1 MEYPTQ
7 TGELLFLFN
16 SRYTPLISLSM
27 FWGWGLGVAANP
39 QYTIRMLCAKN
50 EKTARWTVL
59 GALILLAVLYF
70 TLVHIGL
77 GMRVLVPTLPM

>member
-1 MEYPTQ
+1 
-7 TGELLFLFN
+7 
-16 SRYTPLISLSM
+16 
-27 FWGWGLGVAANP
+27 
-39 QYTIRMLCAKN
+39 MLCAKN

-77 GMRVLVPTLPM
+77 GMRFGTYAAYVKSSDE